1 MHDAAIVYL
10 YRPDSKWNR
19 QEIVAASMFINKH
32 RIPSLLHNHY
42 YWVELCTAVTVSFK
56 CESSFGCITFPKT
69 KVFGFSGTGRAVVFY

>member
-1 MHDAAIVYL
+1 MPDAAIVYL

-42 YWVELCTAVTVSFK
+42 YWVELAPGAYRLSVSRPL
-56 CESSFGCITFPKT
+56 GCITFPKT
-69 KVFGFSGTGRAVVFY
+69 KVFGFSGAGRAVVFY